1 MKERLALKP
10 IPRWVI
16 LAGLPAMVALAAV
29 AVWVLLA
36 FAPDSAQL
44 DAIRTGG
51 TLGVGLGGAVALWL
65 AVRRQRS
72 TELDLLQKH
81 EAHRLAE
88 QVAADTREHQLRTA
102 ADARE
107 DALAR
112 RVTEQ
117 YGKAVDQLGSE
128 RAPVRLGGLYAL
140 ERLGQDHADSPL
152 RQMIADV
159 LCAYLRMPSEDTAE
173 EAQVRRTAQKIIA
186 NHSRPANERHW
197 PGLHLDFSGANLDQ
211 ADFGQCRFDNI
222 LFTGTAFTG
231 IANFAGT
238 VFSVRAGFI
247 GASFHGTADF
257 ENARFPAEAD
267 FRGADFAA
275 TAEFS
280 SARFADAHFDM
291 ATFAD
296 AHFRDAKFRGRTS
309 FDGSVFAEHAAF
321 QQARFD
327 GHTSFD
333 HAKFRHDVS
342 LHRSRF
348 ADSTSF
354 ADVSFQRYAGLRSIR
369 FDGPVRFRK
378 VRFGGDFDFG
388 ESEFAGAAEL
398 GHALVW
404 LDREGAVL
412 HNCPEGWTLGD
423 PEDGWAP
430 LTRTD

>member
-1 MKERLALKP
+1 MDKRPALRP

-16 LAGLPAMVALAAV
+16 WAGLPAMVALAGV

-72 TELDLLQKH
+72 TELDLLQK
-81 EAHRLAE
+81 EAAHRLAE

-140 ERLGQDHADSPL
+140 ERLGQDHADGPL

-159 LCAYLRMPSEDTAE
+159 LCAYLRMPSDDTAE

-186 NHSRPANERHW
+186 NHSRPGGERHW
-197 PGLHLDFSGANLDQ
+197 PGLLLDFSWAQLDQ
-211 ADFGQCRFDNI
+211 ADFRNCQFADTI
-222 LFTGTAFTG
+222 FTGTTFDGFTRFNG
-231 IANFAGT
+231 AIFSHSVDFTESTFTDIAYFTAAKFNGESYFRNADFDEYTRFNKVDFAGFTSFGDARFQRVVTFHSAPFSELAVFEDAQFGDNVDFDRT
-238 VFSVRAGFI
+238 VFSVPPDFNGARARLGPEDHI
-247 GASFHGTADF
+247 RYGW
-257 ENARFPAEAD
+257 P
-267 FRGADFAA
+267 
-275 TAEFS
+275 
-280 SARFADAHFDM
+280 
-291 ATFAD
+291 
-296 AHFRDAKFRGRTS
+296 
-309 FDGSVFAEHAAF
+309 GSW
-321 QQARFD
+321 
-327 GHTSFD
+327 
-333 HAKFRHDVS
+333 
-342 LHRSRF
+342 
-348 ADSTSF
+348 
-354 ADVSFQRYAGLRSIR
+354 I
-369 FDGPVRFRK
+369 
-378 VRFGGDFDFG
+378 
-388 ESEFAGAAEL
+388 
-398 GHALVW
+398 
-404 LDREGAVL
+404 
-412 HNCPEGWTLGD
+412 LGD

-430 LTRTD
+430 LLQLR

>member
-1 MKERLALKP
+1 MNERQTLRP

-16 LAGLPAMVALAAV
+16 WAGLPAMVVLAGV

-65 AVRRQRS
+65 AVRKQRS
-72 TELDLLQKH
+72 TELDLLQK
-81 EAHRLAE
+81 EASHRLAE

-140 ERLGQDHADSPL
+140 ERLGQDHADGPL

-159 LCAYLRMPSEDTAE
+159 LCAYLRMPSDDTAE

-186 NHSRPANERHW
+186 NHSRPSDERHW

-211 ADFGQCRFDNI
+211 ADFGQCRFDSI
-222 LFTGTAFTG
+222 LFTSAAFTG

-247 GASFHGTADF
+247 GASFSGVADF

-267 FRGADFAA
+267 FRGAEFAA
-275 TAEFS
+275 TAQFS
-280 SARFADAHFDM
+280 SARFADAQFDM
-291 ATFAD
+291 ASFAD
-296 AHFRDAKFRGRTS
+296 AQFTEAKFRGSTS
-309 FDGSVFAEHAAF
+309 FDSSVFSERVTF
-321 QQARFD
+321 QSAKFG

-333 HAKFRHDVS
+333 HARFRHDVS
-342 LHRSRF
+342 LYKARF
-348 ADSTSF
+348 AHSASF
-354 ADVSFQRYAGLRSIR
+354 SSASFQRYAGLRSVH
-369 FDGPVRFRK
+369 FEAMVSFGEA
-378 VRFGGDFDFG
+378 RFGGDFDFG
-388 ESEFAGAAEL
+388 DSEFTVAPGLTGARIRI
-398 GHALVW
+398 
-404 LDREGAVL
+404 DREGAVL
-412 HNCPEGWTLGD
+412 HNWPDGWTLGD

>member
-1 MKERLALKP
+1 MDERLALRP

-16 LAGLPAMVALAAV
+16 WAGLPAMVVLAGV

-51 TLGVGLGGAVALWL
+51 TLGVGLGGAVVLWL

-72 TELDLLQKH
+72 TELDLLQKR

-140 ERLGQDHADSPL
+140 ERLGQDYADGPL

-159 LCAYLRMPSEDTAE
+159 LCAYLRMPSDDTAE

-186 NHSRPANERHW
+186 NHSRPADERHW

-211 ADFGQCRFDNI
+211 ADFGQCRFDSI
-222 LFTGTAFTG
+222 LFTSTTFSG
-231 IANFAGT
+231 IANFAGA
-238 VFSVRAGFI
+238 VFTVRAGFI
-247 GASFHGTADF
+247 GTSFSGVADF
-257 ENARFPAEAD
+257 ENARFPVEAD
-267 FRGADFAA
+267 FRGAEFAA
-275 TAEFS
+275 TAQFS
-280 SARFADAHFDM
+280 RARFADAQFDM
-291 ATFAD
+291 ASFAD
-296 AHFRDAKFRGRTS
+296 AHFIEAKFRGRTS
-309 FDGSVFAEHAAF
+309 FDSSVFSERATF
-321 QQARFD
+321 QSAKFD

-333 HAKFRHDVS
+333 HARFRHDVS
-342 LHRSRF
+342 LHKARF
-348 ADSTSF
+348 AHSASF
-354 ADVSFQRYAGLRSIR
+354 SSVSFQRYAGLRS
-369 FDGPVRFRK
+369 VRFEAMASFGEA
-378 VRFGGDFDFG
+378 RFGGDFDFG
-388 ESEFAGAAEL
+388 DSEFTVAPGLTGAR
-398 GHALVW
+398 VRT
-404 LDREGAVL
+404 DREGAVL
-412 HNCPEGWTLGD
+412 RNWPDGWTLGD
-423 PEDGWAP
+423 PEDDWAP
-430 LTRTD
+430 LIRTD